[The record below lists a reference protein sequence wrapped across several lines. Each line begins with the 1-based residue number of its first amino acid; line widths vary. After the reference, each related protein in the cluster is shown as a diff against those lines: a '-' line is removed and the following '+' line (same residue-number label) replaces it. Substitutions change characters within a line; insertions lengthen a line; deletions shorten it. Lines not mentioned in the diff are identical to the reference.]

1 VPVETTGILEV
12 MPVGRFAPSPTG
24 RLHLGNLRTAVLAWL
39 YARSDES
46 PFLLRFEDLDTAA
59 VRAEHYRTQADDLAA
74 LGLDWDEPT
83 ISQSDHLDRY
93 RDALDRLRSA
103 DLVYPCFCSRREI
116 REAASAPNRSH
127 AGHHYPGTCAD
138 LDTAQRARRSED
150 RPAAL
155 RVRADGIR
163 VGVIDEL
170 LGPIAI
176 ELDDFVVQRNDGT
189 PAYHLAVVVDD
200 AAQSVEEVVRGADLA
215 ESACRQL
222 LLYELL
228 DLTPR
233 PRYVHVP
240 LMLAANGDRLAKRHG
255 AVSLDD
261 RRRRGETAAEVLA
274 FLASTIGLADPG
286 EPITTAE
293 LRARFDRD
301 RFREQVDRSPTLLPD
316 DFLT

>member
-1 VPVETTGILEV
+1 

-39 YARSDES
+39 YARSEGS
-46 PFLLRFEDLDTAA
+46 RFLLRFEDLDTAA
-59 VRAEHYRTQADDLAA
+59 VRPEHYATQLRDLAD

-83 ISQSDHLDRY
+83 IKQSDHGDRY
-93 RDALDRLRSA
+93 ADALRRLESA

-116 REAASAPNRSH
+116 REAASAPNRPH

-138 LDTAQRARRSED
+138 LDTTQRARRAAE

-155 RVRADGIR
+155 RVRARGATQAVD
-163 VGVIDEL
+163 DEL
-170 LGPIAI
+170 VGRIEI

-200 AAQSVEEVVRGADLA
+200 AAQLVDEVVRGDDLA
-215 ESACRQL
+215 ESACRQQ
-222 LLYELL
+222 LLYTLL
-228 DLTPR
+228 GLTPR

-240 LMLAANGDRLAKRHG
+240 LMLAATGDRLAKRHG

-261 RRRRGETAAEVLA
+261 RRRLGESVAEVLG
-274 FLASTIGLADPG
+274 FLASTVGLADGDAVTAG
-286 EPITTAE
+286 E
-293 LRARFDRD
+293 LLQRFDRD
-301 RFREQVDRSPTLLPD
+301 RFRRELDRSPTLLPQTY
-316 DFLT
+316 LQQPEAG